1 MICGLLIR
9 IQGAFYNY
17 DLMMCFVVLAK
28 RHATDVSELAHAAP
42 VAFERMTQEQAGRS
56 MGISRGTIQRLLMS
70 GREKIVG
77 AIISSKAIIFELS
90 KSKR

>member
-1 MICGLLIR
+1 
-9 IQGAFYNY
+9 
-17 DLMMCFVVLAK
+17 MMCFVVLAK
-28 RHATDVSELAHAAP
+28 RHATDVPEPAHATP
-42 VAFERMTQEQAGRS
+42 LAFERMTQEQAGRS
-56 MGISRGTIQRLLMS
+56 MGISRVTIQRLLMS

>member
-9 IQGAFYNY
+9 IRSSFYND

-42 VAFERMTQEQAGRS
+42 LAFEGMTQEQAAWVFRAG
-56 MGISRGTIQRLLMS
+56 L
-70 GREKIVG
+70 
-77 AIISSKAIIFELS
+77 SSDYL
-90 KSKR
+90 